1 MGAGFTCNCYRCT
14 KRGGGATQFKQY
26 LAARGSNMKHCGSV
40 PLNVQEY
47 FHRDLDRIA
56 QNRRARQR
64 ESLLREEVAAEGYVV
79 HNIESDNDDEL
90 QRAIQLSREE
100 VQYAQRV

>member
-1 MGAGFTCNCYRCT
+1 
-14 KRGGGATQFKQY
+14 
-26 LAARGSNMKHCGSV
+26 MKHCGSV
-40 PLNVQEY
+40 PLNVREY

-100 VQYAQRV
+100 VQYAQRVWQQGGQYEHGGGSSQ